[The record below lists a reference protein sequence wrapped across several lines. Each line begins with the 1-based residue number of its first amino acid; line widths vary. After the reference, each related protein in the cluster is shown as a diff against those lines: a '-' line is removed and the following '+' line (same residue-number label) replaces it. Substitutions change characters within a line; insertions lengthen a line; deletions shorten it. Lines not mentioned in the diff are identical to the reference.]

1 MYHMNKTILITFS
14 YWMLAVI
21 IIAIILLSLGYPF
34 AQGLLMGSLFLPGTF
49 IVKFLLPKALKEE
62 GGKRI
67 MSSVFLFLGVAVL
80 EFLLIVSVH
89 IWISDQ
95 AYPSIAGVLVNPMF
109 VAVVITLLC
118 LGDWFL
124 SKYLSSIL
132 PEDKTI
138 TFISDRH
145 KVSILP
151 SEILYI
157 ESNDREVTIYATEN
171 RTYRNKTGISQWEN
185 ILGDNFIRIHRSYI
199 VNRASIKSIDK
210 DFICIGE
217 IELPISRKYYKAVK
231 VLEGS
236 ELDEESRFRI
246 SSV

>member
-1 MYHMNKTILITFS
+1 MPRTTGEESKKKTANTI
-14 YWMLAVI
+14 
-21 IIAIILLSLGYPF
+21 
-34 AQGLLMGSLFLPGTF
+34 
-49 IVKFLLPKALKEE
+49 
-62 GGKRI
+62 
-67 MSSVFLFLGVAVL
+67 FLFIAVAVM

-95 AYPSIAGVLVNPMF
+95 TYPSIAGVLVNPMF

-124 SKYLSSIL
+124 SKYLTSIL

-199 VNRASIKSIDK
+199 VHRASIKSIDK

-217 IELPISRKYYKAVK
+217 IELPISRKYYKAVQA
-231 VLEGS
+231 
-236 ELDEESRFRI
+236 ESTQLL
-246 SSV
+246 

>member
-1 MYHMNKTILITFS
+1 
-14 YWMLAVI
+14 
-21 IIAIILLSLGYPF
+21 
-34 AQGLLMGSLFLPGTF
+34 
-49 IVKFLLPKALKEE
+49 
-62 GGKRI
+62 
-67 MSSVFLFLGVAVL
+67 
-80 EFLLIVSVH
+80 
-89 IWISDQ
+89 
-95 AYPSIAGVLVNPMF
+95 MF

-157 ESNDREVTIYATEN
+157 ESNDREVTIYAAEN

-210 DFICIGE
+210 DFISIGG
-217 IELPISRKYYKAVK
+217 IELPISRKYYKAVQA
-231 VLEGS
+231 
-236 ELDEESRFRI
+236 ESTQLL
-246 SSV
+246 

>member
-1 MYHMNKTILITFS
+1 
-14 YWMLAVI
+14 MLAVI
-21 IIAIILLSLGYPF
+21 IIAVILLSLGYPF
-34 AQGLLMGSLFLPGTF
+34 ALGLLMGSLFLPGTF
-49 IVKFLLPKALKEE
+49 LVKYLLPKVLKEE
-62 GGKRI
+62 GRKRI
-67 MSSVFLFLGVAVL
+67 ANAIFLFIAVAVT

-124 SKYLSSIL
+124 SKYISSIL

-151 SEILYI
+151 SEILYV
-157 ESNDREVTIYATEN
+157 ESNDREVSIYATEN
-171 RTYRNKTGISQWEN
+171 RTYRNKTGISQWES
-185 ILGDNFIRIHRSYI
+185 ILGDDFIRIHRSYV
-199 VNRASIKSIDK
+199 VNREAITFIDK
-210 DFICIGE
+210 EYVYIGDSQ
-217 IELPISRKYYKAVK
+217 LPISRKYYKS
-231 VLEGS
+231 VLA
-236 ELDEESRFRI
+236 EERHNL
-246 SSV
+246 

>member
-1 MYHMNKTILITFS
+1 MNKTILITFF
-14 YWMLAVI
+14 YWILAVT
-21 IIAIILLSLGYPF
+21 IIAMILLSLGYPF
-34 AQGLLMGSLFLPGTF
+34 ALGLLMGSLFLPGTF
-49 IVKFLLPKALKEE
+49 LVKYLLPKIFKEE
-62 GGKRI
+62 SKKKTANTI
-67 MSSVFLFLGVAVL
+67 FLFIAVAVL
-80 EFLLIVSVH
+80 EFLLIISVH

-124 SKYLSSIL
+124 LRYLSSIL

-171 RTYRNKTGISQWEN
+171 RTYRNKTGISQWES
-185 ILGDNFIRIHRSYI
+185 ILGDDFIRIHRSYI
-199 VNRASIKSIDK
+199 VNREAITSIDK
-210 DFICIGE
+210 KYVRIGDSQ
-217 IELPISRKYYKAVK
+217 LPISRMYYKV
-231 VLEGS
+231 VLA
-236 ELDEESRFRI
+236 EEHHNL
-246 SSV
+246 

>member
-1 MYHMNKTILITFS
+1 MNKTILITFS
-14 YWMLAVI
+14 YWILAVI
-21 IIAIILLSLGYPF
+21 IIAMILLSLGYPF
-34 AQGLLMGSLFLPGTF
+34 TLGLLMGSLFLPGTF
-49 IVKFLLPKALKEE
+49 LVKYLLPKIFKEE
-62 GGKRI
+62 SKKKTANT
-67 MSSVFLFLGVAVL
+67 VFLFIAVAVL
-80 EFLLIVSVH
+80 EFLLIISVH

-171 RTYRNKTGISQWEN
+171 RTYRNKTGISQWES
-185 ILGDNFIRIHRSYI
+185 ILGDDFIRIHRSYI
-199 VNRASIKSIDK
+199 VNREAITSIDK
-210 DFICIGE
+210 ENVYIGDSQ
-217 IELPISRKYYKAVK
+217 LPISRKYYKV
-231 VLEGS
+231 VLA
-236 ELDEESRFRI
+236 EEHHNL
-246 SSV
+246 

>member
-1 MYHMNKTILITFS
+1 MNKTILITFS
-14 YWMLAVI
+14 YWILAVI
-21 IIAIILLSLGYPF
+21 IIAMILLSLGYPF
-34 AQGLLMGSLFLPGTF
+34 ALGLLMGSLFLPGTF
-49 IVKFLLPKALKEE
+49 LVKYLLPKIFKE
-62 GGKRI
+62 K
-67 MSSVFLFLGVAVL
+67 SKKKTANTVFLFIAVAVM

-95 AYPSIAGVLVNPMF
+95 TYPSIAGVLVNPMF

-132 PEDKTI
+132 PVDKTI

-199 VNRASIKSIDK
+199 VHRASIKSIDK

-217 IELPISRKYYKAVK
+217 IELPISRKYYKAVQA
-231 VLEGS
+231 
-236 ELDEESRFRI
+236 ESTQLL
-246 SSV
+246 

>member
-236 ELDEESRFRI
+236 ELDKESRFRI

>member
-1 MYHMNKTILITFS
+1 
-14 YWMLAVI
+14 MLAVI
-21 IIAIILLSLGYPF
+21 MIAIILLSLGYPF
-34 AQGLLMGSLFLPGTF
+34 ALGLLMGSLFLPGTF
-49 IVKFLLPKALKEE
+49 LVKYLLPKIFKEE
-62 GGKRI
+62 SKKKTANT
-67 MSSVFLFLGVAVL
+67 VFLFIAVAVL
-80 EFLLIVSVH
+80 EFLLIISVH

-171 RTYRNKTGISQWEN
+171 RTYRNKTGISQWES
-185 ILGDNFIRIHRSYI
+185 ILGDDFIRIHRSYI
-199 VNRASIKSIDK
+199 VNREAITSIDK
-210 DFICIGE
+210 EYVRIGDSQ
-217 IELPISRKYYKAVK
+217 LPISRKYYKV
-231 VLEGS
+231 VLA
-236 ELDEESRFRI
+236 EEHHNL
-246 SSV
+246 

>member
-1 MYHMNKTILITFS
+1 MNKTILITFS
-14 YWMLAVI
+14 YWILAVT
-21 IIAIILLSLGYPF
+21 IIAMILLSLGYPF
-34 AQGLLMGSLFLPGTF
+34 ALGLLMGSLFLPGTF
-49 IVKFLLPKALKEE
+49 IVKFLLPKIFKEE
-62 GGKRI
+62 SKKKTANTI
-67 MSSVFLFLGVAVL
+67 FLFIAVAVL
-80 EFLLIVSVH
+80 EFLLIISVH

-171 RTYRNKTGISQWEN
+171 RTYRNKTGISQWES
-185 ILGDNFIRIHRSYI
+185 ILGEDFIRIHRSYI
-199 VNRASIKSIDK
+199 VNREAITSIDK
-210 DFICIGE
+210 EYIRIGDSQ
-217 IELPISRKYYKAVK
+217 LPISRKYYKV
-231 VLEGS
+231 VLA
-236 ELDEESRFRI
+236 EEHHNL
-246 SSV
+246 

>member
-1 MYHMNKTILITFS
+1 MNKTILITFS
-14 YWMLAVI
+14 YWILAVM
-21 IIAIILLSLGYPF
+21 IIAMILLSLGYPL
-34 AQGLLMGSLFLPGTF
+34 ALGLLMGSLFLPGTF
-49 IVKFLLPKALKEE
+49 IVKFLLPKAIKEE

-67 MSSVFLFLGVAVL
+67 FSSVFLFMGVAVI

-118 LGDWFL
+118 LGDWYL
-124 SKYLSSIL
+124 SKYLSGIL
-132 PEDKTI
+132 PEDKAI

-145 KVSILP
+145 KVSLMP
-151 SEILYI
+151 SEILYV
-157 ESNDREVTIYATEN
+157 ESNDREVSVYATDG
-171 RTYRNKTGISQWEN
+171 RIYRNKTGISQWEN

-199 VNRASIKSIDK
+199 VHRASIKSIDK

-217 IELPISRKYYKAVK
+217 IELPISRKYYKAVQA
-231 VLEGS
+231 
-236 ELDEESRFRI
+236 ESTQLL
-246 SSV
+246 

>member
-1 MYHMNKTILITFS
+1 MNRTILITLS
-14 YWMLAVI
+14 YWVLAVMM
-21 IIAIILLSLGYPF
+21 IAVILLSLGYPF
-34 AQGLLMGSLFLPGTF
+34 ALGVLMGSLFLPGTF
-49 IVKFLLPKALKEE
+49 LVKFLLPKVLKEE
-62 GGKRI
+62 SKKRI
-67 MSSVFLFLGVAVL
+67 TNAIFLFIAVAVM
-80 EFLLIVSVH
+80 EFLLIISVH

-132 PEDKTI
+132 PGDKTI

-171 RTYRNKTGISQWEN
+171 RTYRNKTGISQWES
-185 ILGDNFIRIHRSYI
+185 ILGDDFIRIHRSYI
-199 VNRASIKSIDK
+199 VNREAISSIDK
-210 DFICIGE
+210 EYVYIGDSQ
-217 IELPISRKYYKAVK
+217 LPISRKYYKV
-231 VLEGS
+231 VLA
-236 ELDEESRFRI
+236 EEHHNL
-246 SSV
+246 

>member
-1 MYHMNKTILITFS
+1 MNKTILITFS
-14 YWMLAVI
+14 YWILAVT
-21 IIAIILLSLGYPF
+21 IIAMILLSLGYPF
-34 AQGLLMGSLFLPGTF
+34 ALGLLMGSLFLPGTF

-89 IWISDQ
+89 IWISDHP
-95 AYPSIAGVLVNPMF
+95 YPSIAGVLVNPMF

-210 DFICIGE
+210 DFICIGG
-217 IELPISRKYYKAVK
+217 IELPISRKYYKAVQA
-231 VLEGS
+231 
-236 ELDEESRFRI
+236 ESTQLL
-246 SSV
+246 

>member
-1 MYHMNKTILITFS
+1 MNRTILITLS

-21 IIAIILLSLGYPF
+21 IIAVILLSLGYPF
-34 AQGLLMGSLFLPGTF
+34 ALGLLMGSLFLPGTF
-49 IVKFLLPKALKEE
+49 LVKYLLPKVLKEE
-62 GGKRI
+62 GRKRI
-67 MSSVFLFLGVAVL
+67 ANAIFLFIAVAVM

-124 SKYLSSIL
+124 SKYLASIL

-151 SEILYI
+151 SEILYV
-157 ESNDREVTIYATEN
+157 ESNDREVSIYATEG
-171 RTYRNKTGISQWEN
+171 RIYRNKTGISQWEN
-185 ILGDNFIRIHRSYI
+185 ILGDDFIRIHRSYI
-199 VNRASIKSIDK
+199 VNREAITSIDK
-210 DFICIGE
+210 EYVQITDSQ
-217 IELPISRKYYKAVK
+217 LPISRKYWKSVQA
-231 VLEGS
+231 ERCDGF
-236 ELDEESRFRI
+236 SRN
-246 SSV
+246 

>member
-1 MYHMNKTILITFS
+1 MNRTILITLS

-34 AQGLLMGSLFLPGTF
+34 ALGLLMGSLFLPGTF
-49 IVKFLLPKALKEE
+49 LVKYLLPKALKEE
-62 GGKRI
+62 GRKRI
-67 MSSVFLFLGVAVL
+67 ANAIFLFIAVAVT

-124 SKYLSSIL
+124 SKYISSIL

-151 SEILYI
+151 SEILYV
-157 ESNDREVTIYATEN
+157 ESNDREVSIYATEN
-171 RTYRNKTGISQWEN
+171 RTYRNKTGISQWES
-185 ILGDNFIRIHRSYI
+185 ILGDDFIRIHRSYV
-199 VNRASIKSIDK
+199 VNRDAITFIDK
-210 DFICIGE
+210 EYVYIGDSQ
-217 IELPISRKYYKAVK
+217 LPISRKYYKS
-231 VLEGS
+231 VLA
-236 ELDEESRFRI
+236 EERHNL
-246 SSV
+246 

>member
-1 MYHMNKTILITFS
+1 MNRTILITLS

-21 IIAIILLSLGYPF
+21 IIAVILLSLGYPF
-34 AQGLLMGSLFLPGTF
+34 ALGLLMGSLFLPGTF
-49 IVKFLLPKALKEE
+49 LVKYLLPKVLKEE
-62 GGKRI
+62 GRKRI
-67 MSSVFLFLGVAVL
+67 ANAIFLFIAVAVT

-109 VAVVITLLC
+109 VAVVTTLLC

-124 SKYLSSIL
+124 SKYISSIL

-151 SEILYI
+151 SEILYV
-157 ESNDREVTIYATEN
+157 ESNDREVSIYATEN
-171 RTYRNKTGISQWEN
+171 RTYRNKTGISQWES
-185 ILGDNFIRIHRSYI
+185 ILGDDFIRIHRSYV
-199 VNRASIKSIDK
+199 VNREAITFIDK
-210 DFICIGE
+210 EYVYIGDSQ
-217 IELPISRKYYKAVK
+217 LPISRKYYKV
-231 VLEGS
+231 VLA
-236 ELDEESRFRI
+236 EEHHNL
-246 SSV
+246 

>member
-1 MYHMNKTILITFS
+1 MNKTILITFS
-14 YWMLAVI
+14 YWILAVI
-21 IIAIILLSLGYPF
+21 IIAMILLSLGYPF
-34 AQGLLMGSLFLPGTF
+34 ALGLLMGSLFLPGTF
-49 IVKFLLPKALKEE
+49 LVKYLLPKIFKEE
-62 GGKRI
+62 SQKKTANTI
-67 MSSVFLFLGVAVL
+67 FLFIAVAVL
-80 EFLLIVSVH
+80 EFLLIISVH

-171 RTYRNKTGISQWEN
+171 RTYRNKTGISQWES
-185 ILGDNFIRIHRSYI
+185 ILGNDFIRIHRSYI
-199 VNRASIKSIDK
+199 VNREAITSIDK
-210 DFICIGE
+210 EYVRIGDSQ
-217 IELPISRKYYKAVK
+217 LPISRKYYKV
-231 VLEGS
+231 VLA
-236 ELDEESRFRI
+236 EEHHNL
-246 SSV
+246 

>member
-1 MYHMNKTILITFS
+1 MNKTILITFS
-14 YWMLAVI
+14 YWILAVI
-21 IIAIILLSLGYPF
+21 IIAMILLSLGYPF
-34 AQGLLMGSLFLPGTF
+34 ALGLLMGSLFLPGTF
-49 IVKFLLPKALKEE
+49 LVKYLLPKIFKE
-62 GGKRI
+62 K
-67 MSSVFLFLGVAVL
+67 SKKKTANTVFLFIAVAVL
-80 EFLLIVSVH
+80 EFLLIISVH

-118 LGDWFL
+118 LGDWFM

-171 RTYRNKTGISQWEN
+171 RTYRNKTGISQWES
-185 ILGDNFIRIHRSYI
+185 ILGDDFIRIHRSYI
-199 VNRASIKSIDK
+199 VNREAITSIDK
-210 DFICIGE
+210 EYVYIGDSQ
-217 IELPISRKYYKAVK
+217 LPISRKYYKV
-231 VLEGS
+231 VLA
-236 ELDEESRFRI
+236 EEHHHNL
-246 SSV
+246 

>member
-1 MYHMNKTILITFS
+1 MNKTILITFS
-14 YWMLAVI
+14 YWILAVI
-21 IIAIILLSLGYPF
+21 IIAMILLSLGYPF
-34 AQGLLMGSLFLPGTF
+34 ALGLLMGSLFLPGTF
-49 IVKFLLPKALKEE
+49 LVKYLLPKIFKE
-62 GGKRI
+62 K
-67 MSSVFLFLGVAVL
+67 SKKKTANTVFLFIAVAVL
-80 EFLLIVSVH
+80 EFLLIISVH

-118 LGDWFL
+118 LGDWFM

-185 ILGDNFIRIHRSYI
+185 ILGDDFIRIHRSYI
-199 VNRASIKSIDK
+199 VNREAITSIDK

-217 IELPISRKYYKAVK
+217 IELPISRKYYKAVQA
-231 VLEGS
+231 
-236 ELDEESRFRI
+236 ESTQLL
-246 SSV
+246 

>member
-1 MYHMNKTILITFS
+1 MNKTILITFS
-14 YWMLAVI
+14 YWILAVI
-21 IIAIILLSLGYPF
+21 IIAMILLSLGYPF
-34 AQGLLMGSLFLPGTF
+34 ALGLLMGSLFLPGTF
-49 IVKFLLPKALKEE
+49 LVKYLLPKIFKEE
-62 GGKRI
+62 SKKKTANTI
-67 MSSVFLFLGVAVL
+67 FLFIAVAVL
-80 EFLLIVSVH
+80 EFLLIISVH

-118 LGDWFL
+118 LGDWFM

-171 RTYRNKTGISQWEN
+171 RTYRNKTGISQWES
-185 ILGDNFIRIHRSYI
+185 ILGDDFIRIHRSYI
-199 VNRASIKSIDK
+199 VNREAITSIDK

-217 IELPISRKYYKAVK
+217 IELPISRKYYKAVQA
-231 VLEGS
+231 
-236 ELDEESRFRI
+236 ESTQLL
-246 SSV
+246 

>member
-1 MYHMNKTILITFS
+1 MNKTILITFS
-14 YWMLAVI
+14 YWILAVT
-21 IIAIILLSLGYPF
+21 IIAMILLSLGYPF
-34 AQGLLMGSLFLPGTF
+34 ALGLLMGSLFLPGTF
-49 IVKFLLPKALKEE
+49 LVKYLLPKIFKEE
-62 GGKRI
+62 SKKKTANTI
-67 MSSVFLFLGVAVL
+67 FLFIAVAVL
-80 EFLLIVSVH
+80 EFLLIISVH

-171 RTYRNKTGISQWEN
+171 RTYRNKTGISQWES
-185 ILGDNFIRIHRSYI
+185 ILGEDFIRIHRSYI
-199 VNRASIKSIDK
+199 VNREAITSIDK
-210 DFICIGE
+210 EYVYIGDSQ
-217 IELPISRKYYKAVK
+217 LPISRKYYKV
-231 VLEGS
+231 VLA
-236 ELDEESRFRI
+236 EEHHNL
-246 SSV
+246 

>member
-1 MYHMNKTILITFS
+1 MNKTILITFS
-14 YWMLAVI
+14 YWILAVI
-21 IIAIILLSLGYPF
+21 IIAMILLSLGYPF
-34 AQGLLMGSLFLPGTF
+34 ALGLLMGSLFLPGTF
-49 IVKFLLPKALKEE
+49 LVKYLLPKIFKEE
-62 GGKRI
+62 SKKKTANTI
-67 MSSVFLFLGVAVL
+67 FLFIAVAVM

-95 AYPSIAGVLVNPMF
+95 TYPSIAGVLVNPMF

-157 ESNDREVTIYATEN
+157 ESNDREVSIYATEN
-171 RTYRNKTGISQWEN
+171 RTYRNKTGISQWES
-185 ILGDNFIRIHRSYI
+185 ILGDDFIRIHRSYI
-199 VNRASIKSIDK
+199 VNREAITSIDK
-210 DFICIGE
+210 E
-217 IELPISRKYYKAVK
+217 YVYIEDSQLPISRKYYKS
-231 VLEGS
+231 VLA
-236 ELDEESRFRI
+236 EEHHI
-246 SSV
+246 L

>member
-1 MYHMNKTILITFS
+1 MNKTILITFS
-14 YWMLAVI
+14 YWILAVI
-21 IIAIILLSLGYPF
+21 IIAMILLSLGYPF
-34 AQGLLMGSLFLPGTF
+34 ALGLLMGSLFLPGTF
-49 IVKFLLPKALKEE
+49 LVKYLLPKIFKEE
-62 GGKRI
+62 SKKKTANTI
-67 MSSVFLFLGVAVL
+67 FLFIAVAVM

-95 AYPSIAGVLVNPMF
+95 TYPSIAGVLVNPMF

-171 RTYRNKTGISQWEN
+171 RTYRNKTGISQWES
-185 ILGDNFIRIHRSYI
+185 ILGDDFIRIHRSYI
-199 VNRASIKSIDK
+199 VNREAITSIDK
-210 DFICIGE
+210 EYVYIGDSQ
-217 IELPISRKYYKAVK
+217 LPISRKYYKV
-231 VLEGS
+231 VLA
-236 ELDEESRFRI
+236 EEHHNL
-246 SSV
+246 

>member
-1 MYHMNKTILITFS
+1 MNKTILITFS
-14 YWMLAVI
+14 YWILAVI
-21 IIAIILLSLGYPF
+21 IIAMILLSLGYPF
-34 AQGLLMGSLFLPGTF
+34 ALGLLMGSLFLPGTF
-49 IVKFLLPKALKEE
+49 LVKYLLPKIFKEE
-62 GGKRI
+62 SKKKTANTI
-67 MSSVFLFLGVAVL
+67 FLFIAVAVL
-80 EFLLIVSVH
+80 EFLLIISVH
-89 IWISDQ
+89 IWISDHP
-95 AYPSIAGVLVNPMF
+95 YPSIAGVLVNPMF

-171 RTYRNKTGISQWEN
+171 RTYRNKTGISQWES
-185 ILGDNFIRIHRSYI
+185 ILGDVFIRIHRSYI
-199 VNRASIKSIDK
+199 VNREAIASIDK
-210 DFICIGE
+210 EYVYIGDSQ
-217 IELPISRKYYKAVK
+217 LPISRKYYKV
-231 VLEGS
+231 VLA
-236 ELDEESRFRI
+236 EEHHNL
-246 SSV
+246 

>member
-1 MYHMNKTILITFS
+1 MNKTILITFS
-14 YWMLAVI
+14 YWILAVI
-21 IIAIILLSLGYPF
+21 IIAMILLSLGYPF
-34 AQGLLMGSLFLPGTF
+34 ALGLLMGSLFLPGTF

-62 GGKRI
+62 SGKQI

-95 AYPSIAGVLVNPMF
+95 TYPSIAGVLVNPMF

-217 IELPISRKYYKAVK
+217 IELPISRKYYKAVQA
-231 VLEGS
+231 
-236 ELDEESRFRI
+236 ESTQLL
-246 SSV
+246 

>member
-1 MYHMNKTILITFS
+1 MNKTILITFS
-14 YWMLAVI
+14 YWILAVI
-21 IIAIILLSLGYPF
+21 IIAMILLSLGYPF
-34 AQGLLMGSLFLPGTF
+34 ALGLLMGSLFLPGTF
-49 IVKFLLPKALKEE
+49 LVKYLLPKIFKE
-62 GGKRI
+62 K
-67 MSSVFLFLGVAVL
+67 SKKKTANTVFLFIAVAVM

-95 AYPSIAGVLVNPMF
+95 TYPSIAGVLVNPMF

-138 TFISDRH
+138 TFISYRH

-217 IELPISRKYYKAVK
+217 IELPISRKYYKAVQA
-231 VLEGS
+231 
-236 ELDEESRFRI
+236 ESTQLL
-246 SSV
+246 

>member
-1 MYHMNKTILITFS
+1 MNKTILITFS
-14 YWMLAVI
+14 YWILAVI
-21 IIAIILLSLGYPF
+21 IIAMILLSLGYPF
-34 AQGLLMGSLFLPGTF
+34 ALGLLMGSLFLPGTF
-49 IVKFLLPKALKEE
+49 LVKYLLPKIFKE
-62 GGKRI
+62 K
-67 MSSVFLFLGVAVL
+67 SKKKTANTVFLFIAVAVL
-80 EFLLIVSVH
+80 EFLLIISVH

-118 LGDWFL
+118 LGDWFM

-171 RTYRNKTGISQWEN
+171 RTYRNKTGISQWES
-185 ILGDNFIRIHRSYI
+185 ILGDDFIRIHRSYI
-199 VNRASIKSIDK
+199 VNREAITSINKEYVY
-210 DFICIGE
+210 IGDSQ
-217 IELPISRKYYKAVK
+217 LPISRKYYKV
-231 VLEGS
+231 VLA
-236 ELDEESRFRI
+236 EEHHNL
-246 SSV
+246 

>member
-1 MYHMNKTILITFS
+1 MNKTILITFS
-14 YWMLAVI
+14 YWILAVI
-21 IIAIILLSLGYPF
+21 IIAMILLSLGYPF
-34 AQGLLMGSLFLPGTF
+34 ALGLLMGSLFLPGTF
-49 IVKFLLPKALKEE
+49 LVKYLLPKIFKEE
-62 GGKRI
+62 SKKKTANTI
-67 MSSVFLFLGVAVL
+67 FLFIAVAVM

-89 IWISDQ
+89 IWISDHP
-95 AYPSIAGVLVNPMF
+95 YPSIAGVLVNPMF

-138 TFISDRH
+138 IFISDRH

-171 RTYRNKTGISQWEN
+171 RTYRNKTGISQWES
-185 ILGDNFIRIHRSYI
+185 ILGDDFIRIHRSYI
-199 VNRASIKSIDK
+199 VNREAITSIDK
-210 DFICIGE
+210 EYVYIGDSQ
-217 IELPISRKYYKAVK
+217 LPISRKYYKV
-231 VLEGS
+231 VLA
-236 ELDEESRFRI
+236 EEHHNL
-246 SSV
+246 

>member
-1 MYHMNKTILITFS
+1 MNKTILITFS
-14 YWMLAVI
+14 YWILAVI
-21 IIAIILLSLGYPF
+21 IIAMILLSLGYPF
-34 AQGLLMGSLFLPGTF
+34 ALGLLMGSLFLPGTF
-49 IVKFLLPKALKEE
+49 LVKYLLPKIFKEE
-62 GGKRI
+62 SKKKTANTI
-67 MSSVFLFLGVAVL
+67 FLFIAVAVM

-95 AYPSIAGVLVNPMF
+95 TYPSIAGVLVNPMF

-145 KVSILP
+145 KVSIIP
-151 SEILYI
+151 SEILYV

-171 RTYRNKTGISQWEN
+171 RTYRNKTGISQWES
-185 ILGDNFIRIHRSYI
+185 ILGDDFIRIHRSYI
-199 VNRASIKSIDK
+199 VNREAITSIDK
-210 DFICIGE
+210 EYVYIGDSQ
-217 IELPISRKYYKAVK
+217 LPISRKYYKV
-231 VLEGS
+231 VLA
-236 ELDEESRFRI
+236 EEHHNL
-246 SSV
+246 